1 MAVRKE
7 LVESVS
13 STCAGLINRLQS
25 VLLPVNEE
33 EEEEEE
39 EGTHALSLSLSL
51 CPVLFLLCVNLFL
64 FLSLRTWSSVG
75 GSSPHVVSLP
85 PPLCLTPL
93 LYVSLH

>member
-39 EGTHALSLSLSL
+39 EGTHALSLSLS
-51 CPVLFLLCVNLFL
+51 VLFF
-64 FLSLRTWSSVG
+64 FFSV
-75 GSSPHVVSLP
+75 
-85 PPLCLTPL
+85 
-93 LYVSLH
+93 